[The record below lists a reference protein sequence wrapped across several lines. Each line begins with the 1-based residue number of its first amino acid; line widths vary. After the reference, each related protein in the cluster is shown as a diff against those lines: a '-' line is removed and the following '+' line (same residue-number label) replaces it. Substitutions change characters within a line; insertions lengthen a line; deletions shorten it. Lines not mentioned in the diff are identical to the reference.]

1 MPPTFIGGSFASI
14 EMDCSV
20 AGVTLSETGGLVTV
34 PDLAVIS
41 VVPTATAVAIPAL
54 EMVAVAVLE
63 EAQVTP
69 VVSCSLLLSLYIPIA
84 LN

>member
-1 MPPTFIGGSFASI
+1 MPPTFIGGEFAYI
-14 EMDCSV
+14 TMDCTV
-20 AGVTLSETGGLVTV
+20 GDVTLSENGGLVTV

-69 VVSCSLLLSLYIPIA
+69 VSCWLLLSL
-84 LN
+84 